1 MLLTAKQIQELEQL
15 IARRGATL
23 ADEMREDLQRA
34 REESYGALAGP
45 APDIGDASVADLLAD
60 LDQAEVARDVREIRE
75 IEAARS
81 RLADGSY
88 GICAECGT
96 DIGFERLRAYPTA
109 LRCFDCQ
116 RVHERIHARPGE
128 SRL

>member
-1 MLLTAKQIQELEQL
+1 MLLTAKQILELEQL

-23 ADEMREDLQRA
+23 ANEMREDLQRA

-45 APDIGDASVADLLAD
+45 APDLGDASVADLLAD

-75 IEAARS
+75 IDAARA

-88 GICAECGT
+88 GICADCGAE
-96 DIGFERLRAYPTA
+96 IEFERLRAHPIA

-116 RVHERIHARPGE
+116 RVHEKTHVRSGE
-128 SRL
+128 